1 MAWVSSLR
9 SSSSSRA
16 SGRTWCSGRWP
27 GVARLVSATT
37 ASSSRA
43 AASAGGGGTT
53 AGPAGAAGGVVDRLG
68 QRGVLLVAGG
78 DFAGNARELVG
89 YAELVAAA
97 DPAAAERAREQ
108 AGAARARLN

>member
-1 MAWVSSLR
+1 MAGGGAAGVGGDGEFIAGGR
-9 SSSSSRA
+9 QRRA
-16 SGRTWCSGRWP
+16 GGR
-27 GVARLVSATT
+27 VD
-37 ASSSRA
+37 
-43 AASAGGGGTT
+43 GGGGTN